1 MTPQQQAANLLGL
14 ARRAGKLTMGEG
26 FVLGAIRDG
35 SAHLVLVAT
44 DASANTIKQFTD
56 KSSFYEVPILK
67 VMTKMAIAEA
77 IGVPRTAIAVVDQG
91 FAKKLIK
98 LLT

>member
-26 FVLGAIRDG
+26 FVINAIRDG
-35 SAHLVLVAT
+35 SAKLVIVAS
-44 DASANTIKQFTD
+44 DASANTIKLFTD
-56 KSSFYEVPILK
+56 KSSFYEVPI
-67 VMTKMAIAEA
+67 VSVFTKLDISDA
-77 IGVPRTAIAVVDQG
+77 IGAPRTAVAVQDQG

>member
-26 FVLGAIRDG
+26 FVLNAIRDG
-35 SAHLVLVAT
+35 SAKLVLVAE
-44 DASANTIKQFTD
+44 DASANTIKKFTD
-56 KSSFYEVPILK
+56 KSSFYEVPIRTA
-67 VMTKMAIAEA
+67 MTKLDIAEA
-77 IGVPRTAIAVVDQG
+77 IGVPRTAIAVIDQG

>member
-26 FVLGAIRDG
+26 FVLSAIRDG
-35 SAHLVLVAT
+35 SAKLVIVAS
-44 DASANTIKQFTD
+44 DASDNTKKLFTD
-56 KSSFYEVPILK
+56 KSSFYEVPINASF
-67 VMTKMAIAEA
+67 TKLDISDA
-77 IGVPRTAIAVVDQG
+77 IGAPRTAVAVQDQG